1 MSSIKI
7 KKSKQGSLHK
17 HLGVPQGKKIPASK
31 LKIKSTDSPAIKKK
45 KQFAINAKKW
55 KHEDGG
61 LIPEYSWGG
70 VLADTAAGA
79 GMGALSGSAVPGIGT
94 AIGAVI
100 GGAGAFLKGAVGEI
114 TGNKE
119 EKLALAKQRVDQ
131 ANIGFNNMMG
141 SGLQNPFTATFAMG
155 GRVGMVNAEIEKG
168 ETAVSPDGT
177 MTKYSLPSHANTT
190 GDNFKYFDPGTMIF
204 SDKLKFSKNKT
215 FAQEQNKY
223 KKISEKAEK
232 AIANT
237 GSTFLQKK
245 TAQLNKQN
253 ALKMSVD
260 LFGKQ
265 EAMKMS
271 QGGMTGKFEDGG
283 TTPWWQQGPFY
294 PGSGYTAN
302 GVKYPSPDAT
312 FNAMTYSVRPGTYNN
327 PYQLGQVNVQDTTQQ
342 PQSDWRFYEAG
353 NKPRNFVKSGFDLLN
368 PMGIIDIPAA
378 QPIIKSSAAKTNLQN
393 GGARGTGTTLSGPES
408 YGIRTAGFNKAF
420 SPRDGIYTS
429 TNAASIVPSLNQYGT
444 TGFAPAT
451 EASKLAV
458 GKNLVKTP
466 GVDVPGGGMDWG
478 GIGMQAL
485 ALAPDIYNLGQA
497 LFSKPEKIERSRYFN
512 PYTNQIRS
520 RMNDRRF
527 NIDPILAANRNANA
541 IYNRN
546 VSNAAGGDRSRL
558 LSNLLAGMT
567 GRQAADASAYSQK
580 INMDNQYAA
589 EQAQMDY
596 NLGAMN
602 ANALAMRD
610 DINARNL
617 AAKRNFG
624 AAAASGMQRY
634 ALNQMQ
640 MNNQLASQRA
650 YLDVLERVNPF
661 YNQWLGIDDLR
672 SYGKNNR

>member
-1 MSSIKI
+1 MTTKI
-7 KKSKQGSLHK
+7 KKHK
-17 HLGVPQGKKIPASK
+17 VTPR
-31 LKIKSTDSPAIKKK
+31 
-45 KQFAINAKKW
+45 
-55 KHEDGG
+55 
-61 LIPEYSWGG
+61 YSWGG

-79 GMGALSGSAVPGIGT
+79 GMGAVAGSPFGGIGALPG
-94 AIGAVI
+94 AII

-114 TGNKE
+114 TGNKQ
-119 EKLALAKQRVDQ
+119 EKLELAQQRVAQ
-131 ANIGFNNMMG
+131 ANNSFNTMMG
-141 SGLQNPFTATFAMG
+141 NGIQNPFTATFAMG
-155 GRVGMVNAEIEKG
+155 GRVGNINAEIEKG
-168 ETAVSPDGT
+168 ETALSPDGT
-177 MTKYSLPSHANTT
+177 MHKFQLPSHANSV
-190 GDNFKYFDPGTMIF
+190 GDNFKSFDPGTMIF

-215 FAQEQNKY
+215 FAQEQNRWLKL
-223 KKISEKAEK
+223 SAKADK
-232 AIANT
+232 TIKNP
-237 GSTFLQKK
+237 GSTFLNKK
-245 TAQLNKQN
+245 TANLNKQN
-253 ALKMSVD
+253 SLKMSVD

-271 QGGMTGKFEDGG
+271 KGGSVPGKFWGGG
-283 TTPWWQQGPFY
+283 TAPWWQQGPFY

-302 GVKYPSPDAT
+302 GVKYPSSDAT
-312 FNAMTYSVRPGTYNN
+312 FNAMTYNVRPGTYANPNQLPEVAVQDTLTGQPTANN
-327 PYQLGQVNVQDTTQQ
+327 NAQSPNNTAALGQVDLGYRGYGAR
-342 PQSDWRFYEAG
+342 QSNSRVSNFQIPDL
-353 NKPRNFVKSGFDLLN
+353 PRNFLTGDYATIQ
-368 PMGIIDIPAA
+368 G
-378 QPIIKSSAAKTNLQN
+378 

-408 YGIRTAGFNKAF
+408 YGIRTAGFNRSF
-420 SPRDGIYTS
+420 SPPSGLDTLTTGTP
-429 TNAASIVPSLNQYGT
+429 IVPSLYQYGT
-444 TGFAPAT
+444 TGFAPVT
-451 EASKLAV
+451 DASKSSVAE
-458 GKNLVKTP
+458 NLVKTP
-466 GVDVPGGGMDWG
+466 GVDVPDGGMDWG

-485 ALAPDIYNLGQA
+485 ALAPDIYNLGHA
-497 LFSKPEKIERSRYFN
+497 LFSKPEKIERNRYFN

-546 VSNAAGGDRSRL
+546 VSNASGGDRSRL

-567 GRQAADASAYSQK
+567 GRQSADAAAYSQK

-624 AAAASGMQRY
+624 ASAASGMQRY

-661 YNQWLGIDDLR
+661 FNPWLNLDQLK
-672 SYGKNNR
+672 SYGKYNR